1 MNHNESLNGGYSRI
15 RTVCNKFGLSPATV
29 WRKTKNGTFPKSHK
43 LSEAI
48 TAWKN
53 SELAE
58 WEENPM
64 NYKSNW

>member
-1 MNHNESLNGGYSRI
+1 MKQTEVLNTGYSRI
-15 RTVCNKFGLSPATV
+15 HAVCKKYGLSPATV
-29 WRKTKNGTFPKSHK
+29 WRKSKNGTFPKPHK

-53 SELAE
+53 CELAD

-64 NYKSNW
+64 NYKSSC

>member
-1 MNHNESLNGGYSRI
+1 MDENKLSNTGFTRI
-15 RTVCNKFGLSPATV
+15 KAVCHRFGFSPATV
-29 WRKTKNGTFPKSHK
+29 WRKSKNGTFPKSHK

-58 WEENPM
+58 FEENPM
-64 NYKSNW
+64 NYKSKC